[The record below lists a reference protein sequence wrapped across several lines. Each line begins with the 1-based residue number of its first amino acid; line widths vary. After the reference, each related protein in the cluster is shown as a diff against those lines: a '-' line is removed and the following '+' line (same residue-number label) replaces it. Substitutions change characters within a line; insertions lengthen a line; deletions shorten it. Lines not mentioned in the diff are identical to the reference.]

1 MLIWAEKEADA
12 GVMLLE
18 ISQLNTFYGESHVL
32 QGISL
37 NVEVAETV
45 CILGRNGV
53 GKTTTLKSIIGL
65 VVPRSGDIL
74 FKGKRICGLSPHQI
88 ANIGIGYV
96 PEDRR
101 IFPKLTVRENLV
113 IGIKPWQKKEKKD
126 GWTVDKFYDYFPNLK
141 ERDRQKGAFLSGG
154 EQQMLTIARSLMGN
168 PEILLLDEPTEGL
181 APMIVEK
188 VEEVVQ
194 DIHKHGVAI
203 LLVEQ
208 NMRVVLRLASRFYIM
223 SKGTIVFHG
232 TAKELEEDHEVRQKY
247 LEV

>member
-1 MLIWAEKEADA
+1 
-12 GVMLLE
+12 MLLE
-18 ISQLNTFYGESHVL
+18 ISELNTFYGESHIL

-37 NVEVAETV
+37 GVNTGETASV
-45 CILGRNGV
+45 LGRNGV

-65 VVPRSGDIL
+65 VVPRSGKIL
-74 FKGKRICGLSPHQI
+74 FKGQPICGLPPYQI
-88 ANIGIGYV
+88 ANLGIGYV

-101 IFPKLTVRENLV
+101 IFPKLTVRENLL
-113 IGIKPWQKKEKKD
+113 IGSKPDRKGTKD
-126 GWTVDKFYDYFPNLK
+126 GWTVEKFYDYFPNLK
-141 ERDRQKGAFLSGG
+141 ERDKQKGAYLSGG

-181 APMIVEK
+181 APKIVER

-194 DIHKHGVAI
+194 DIHKHGMAI

-208 NMRVVLRLASRFYIM
+208 NMQVVLRLASRFYVM
-223 SKGTIVFHG
+223 SKGIIVFHG
-232 TAKELEEDHEVRQKY
+232 TARELEENPEIRQRY